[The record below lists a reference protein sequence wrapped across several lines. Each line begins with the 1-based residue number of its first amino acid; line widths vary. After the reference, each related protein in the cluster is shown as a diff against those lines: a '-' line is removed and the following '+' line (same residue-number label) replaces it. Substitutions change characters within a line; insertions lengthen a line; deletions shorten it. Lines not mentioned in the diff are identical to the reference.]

1 MCRKDSM
8 KYSCSHILSD
18 FIFSRIKILF
28 TIVIISIFLC
38 YSLNTAYSTAYTIS
52 KSNKHDTI
60 TSSYEVSPDKKYTDN
75 LPKNSSNYYFVNACS
90 QTFTSKEHIVLKI
103 TSDNHQKLSYHI
115 ISDKYNTIP
124 YTYSHSKKQSKL
136 CFRISSDIERFY
148 IEIYNSDQSH
158 SINYN
163 LKLNINCKAK
173 PSPQKTPKNV
183 HTPKPDVTKKPYIT
197 KKPTATKK
205 PYETKRPAAT
215 KKPYTTKKPVATKKP
230 RKKIIS
236 EIKIKKIKLSRNFIK
251 LSINS
256 SYKLSYKIT
265 PSNASNKKV
274 IWSSSNSKIASV
286 KSGRIYAHKKG
297 IAIIKITSR
306 ISQKT
311 ASCTVKVIS
320 RR

>member
-1 MCRKDSM
+1 M

-265 PSNASNKKV
+265 PSSASNKKV

-306 ISQKT
+306 ISQRT

>member
-8 KYSCSHILSD
+8 KYSRSHILSD
-18 FIFSRIKILF
+18 FIFSRIKILV

-38 YSLNTAYSTAYTIS
+38 YFLDTAYSTAYTIS

-60 TSSYEVSPDKKYTDN
+60 TSSYKISPGKKYTDN
-75 LPKNSSNYYFVNACS
+75 LPKNSSNYYFVDAYG
-90 QTFTSKEHIVLKI
+90 QAFTSKDHIVLKI
-103 TSDNHQKLSYHI
+103 NSDNHQKLSYHI
-115 ISDKYNTIP
+115 ISDKYTTIP

-148 IEIYNSDQSH
+148 IEIYNSNQSH
-158 SINYN
+158 SINYS

-173 PSPQKTPKNV
+173 PSPQKTPKNI
-183 HTPKPDVTKKPYIT
+183 HTSKPNVTKKPYIT
-197 KKPTATKK
+197 KKPAAPKK
-205 PYETKRPAAT
+205 PAAT
-215 KKPYTTKKPVATKKP
+215 KKPYTTKKPAATKKP

-265 PSNASNKKV
+265 PANASNKKV

>member
-1 MCRKDSM
+1 MCRKDFM

-18 FIFSRIKILF
+18 FIFSRIKVLV

-60 TSSYEVSPDKKYTDN
+60 TSSYKISLGKKYTDN
-75 LPKNSSNYYFVNACS
+75 LPKNSSNYYFVDACA
-90 QTFTSKEHIVLKI
+90 QAFTSKDHIVLKI
-103 TSDNHQKLSYHI
+103 NSDNHQKLSYHI
-115 ISDKYNTIP
+115 ISDKYTTIP
-124 YTYSHSKKQSKL
+124 YTYSHSKNRSKL

-158 SINYN
+158 SINYS

-173 PSPQKTPKNV
+173 PSPQKTPKNI
-183 HTPKPDVTKKPYIT
+183 HTPKPSVTKKPYIT
-197 KKPTATKK
+197 KKPAASKK
-205 PYETKRPAAT
+205 PYATKRPA
-215 KKPYTTKKPVATKKP
+215 ATKKP

-236 EIKIKKIKLSRNFIK
+236 EIKIKKIKLSKNFIK
-251 LSINS
+251 LSVNS

-297 IAIIKITSR
+297 IAVIKITSR

>member
-1 MCRKDSM
+1 M

-28 TIVIISIFLC
+28 TIVIISFFLC

-265 PSNASNKKV
+265 PSSASNKKV

-306 ISQKT
+306 ISQRT

>member
-1 MCRKDSM
+1 MCRKDFM

-18 FIFSRIKILF
+18 FIFSRIKVLV

-38 YSLNTAYSTAYTIS
+38 YSLKTAYSTAYTIS

-60 TSSYEVSPDKKYTDN
+60 TSSYKISPGKKYTDN
-75 LPKNSSNYYFVNACS
+75 LPKNSSNYYFVDACA
-90 QTFTSKEHIVLKI
+90 QAFTSKDHIVLKI
-103 TSDNHQKLSYHI
+103 NSDNHQKLSYHI
-115 ISDKYNTIP
+115 ISDKYTTIP
-124 YTYSHSKKQSKL
+124 YTYSHSKNRSKL

-158 SINYN
+158 SINYS

-173 PSPQKTPKNV
+173 PSPQKTPKNI
-183 HTPKPDVTKKPYIT
+183 HTPKPSVTKKPYIT
-197 KKPTATKK
+197 KKPAASKK
-205 PYETKRPAAT
+205 PYATKRPA
-215 KKPYTTKKPVATKKP
+215 ATKKP

-236 EIKIKKIKLSRNFIK
+236 EIKIKKIKLSKKFIK
-251 LSINS
+251 LSVNS